1 VNCRGCGTQVD
12 DHPSPAAVNQAV
24 DEVLQASIEDAKQR
38 GGVCPL
44 CGHSHYVPFYNRET
58 FRTALIVGVC
68 VLLVFKA
75 AITWYTGLPIRSSL
89 AQEMLARVR
98 QNPAVKL
105 ALGTPIRAG
114 LLASGGINTDETGW
128 SEAKL
133 DIPLRGPKA
142 SGMLRVIAGRGDGPW
157 VLSTLEVQVDQQVKP
172 INLLR
177 GRVEVTGDQAYLSIH
192 TQPAVTPVMLDSVAA
207 PPQGDGS
214 FPVIRFTVDS
224 GAARPIQLTSSLANR
239 KPHFLDQPENSFE
252 VDLRT
257 GNFVLRRTDLFVPDT
272 IPLVFTR
279 TFHTWGDP
287 NWTRDGNWAY
297 AWGLSH
303 PAFGAGFTHSY
314 DICPMGTRNPYTF
327 MDLYLADGSFIH
339 LNRIS
344 QGTGYADAVYEQTAT
359 SAEFYKAR
367 LWWNGTGW
375 TLHFT
380 DGTQYQ
386 FPESY
391 NGKNLAQGA
400 PFEMRDPQ
408 GRRVQLIRDVRRNLR
423 ELVSP
428 NGRTISLEYNQAG
441 FVNRAKDDEG
451 HILDYFYDS
460 DGRLISVHD
469 NRGSGFQYLYASDYR
484 DKLLTVEDDHGGVL
498 LQNTYYQDG
507 RVSRQ
512 ISTDGSEYLYRYQV
526 NPDGEVTETTITRPD
541 HTSLTVAFRHGL
553 LVSAQ

>member
-1 VNCRGCGTQVD
+1 VNCRGCGTEVD

-24 DEVLQASIEDAKQR
+24 DEVLQASIEDAKER

-58 FRTALIVGVC
+58 FRTALIIGVC
-68 VLLVFKA
+68 VLCVFLSA
-75 AITWYTGLPIRSSL
+75 MSWYTGLPVRSSL

-98 QNPAVKL
+98 QDSAVKS

-114 LLASGGINTDETGW
+114 LLASGGIKIDETGW

-133 DIPLRGPKA
+133 MIPLKGSKA
-142 SGMLRVIAGRGDGPW
+142 SGMLHVIAGRGDGPW
-157 VLSTLEVQVDQQVKP
+157 VVSTFEVWVDQQVKP

-177 GRVEVTGDQAYLSIH
+177 GRVEVTGDQAYFSIH
-192 TQPAVTPVMLDSVAA
+192 TQPAVTPIMLDSVAT
-207 PPQGDGS
+207 PPESDGS

-224 GAARPIQLTSSLANR
+224 GAGRAIRLTSALANR
-239 KPHFLDQPENSFE
+239 KPHFLDQPESTFE

-257 GNFVLRRTDLFVPDT
+257 GTFVLRRTDLFVPDT
-272 IPLVFTR
+272 VPLVFTR
-279 TFHTWGDP
+279 TFHTWGEP
-287 NWTRDGNWAY
+287 NWRRDGNHYY
-297 AWGLSH
+297 AWGTNH
-303 PAFGAGFTHSY
+303 PALGAGFTHSY

-327 MDLYLADGSFIH
+327 MDLYMADGTFIH

-344 QGTGYADAVYEQTAT
+344 QGTGYADAMYEQTDT

-367 LWWNGTGW
+367 FWWNGTGW
-375 TLHFT
+375 TLHFR

-408 GRRVQLIRDVRRNLR
+408 GRRVQLIRDGRRNLR
-423 ELVSP
+423 KLVSP
-428 NGRTISLEYNQAG
+428 SGRTISLEYNQAG
-441 FVNRAKDDEG
+441 FVNQAKDDEG
-451 HILDYFYDS
+451 HILNYSYDS
-460 DGRLISVHD
+460 DNRLTSVRDNLGR
-469 NRGSGFQYLYASDYR
+469 GFQYRYAADYR
-484 DKLLTVEDDHGGVL
+484 DKMLAVEDENGGVL
-498 LQNTYYQDG
+498 LRNTYDWDG

-512 ISTDGSEYLYRYQV
+512 LSADGSEYLYRYQLD
-526 NPDGEVTETTITRPD
+526 PQGEVTGTTVTRPD
-541 HTSLTVAFRHGL
+541 HTSLTVAFRHGV